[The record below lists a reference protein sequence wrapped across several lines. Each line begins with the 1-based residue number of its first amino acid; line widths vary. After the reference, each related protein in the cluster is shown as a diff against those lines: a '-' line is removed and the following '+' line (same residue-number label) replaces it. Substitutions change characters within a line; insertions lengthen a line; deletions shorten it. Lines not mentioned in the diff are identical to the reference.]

1 MAFVDRM
8 NVASVGGALFACASY
23 FWALRLLPQS
33 LSDPSGGFSGGVYA
47 SIRAVPLDQAT
58 RSDLEL
64 YMFWLAWGVAAVH
77 ALVRAPHKAWTEQFA
92 AIAALCIGLP
102 AIGYLVPNC
111 DIGSMIAAGDW
122 KMVAVDLGGMSIGLM
137 LAWAAWKMSG
147 RRVDVRVGKVVGAPV
162 LSPAE

>member
-1 MAFVDRM
+1 M
-8 NVASVGGALFACASY
+8 NVASVGGSMIACATY

-33 LSDPSGGFSGGVYA
+33 LSDPSGGFFDGVYA
-47 SIRAVPLDQAT
+47 SIRAVPLDQAA
-58 RSDLEL
+58 RSDLEM

-92 AIAALCIGLP
+92 ATAALCIGLP

-122 KMVAVDLGGMSIGLM
+122 KMVAVDLGSLSIGLM
-137 LAWAAWKMSG
+137 LAAAAWKMSG
-147 RRVDVRVGKVVGAPV
+147 RRVDVRVGKVVGPPV